1 MDRGLDN
8 SISTVFN
15 QQFWVA
21 GTPCVHIPTSVTIQT
36 VAVPNRRWAEGL
48 FICAVRTQGHK
59 TTMLSVSSADLYGL
73 FIHHLGS
80 AKWWMSRFTREQVT
94 YSTERL
100 TPPTPPS
107 CSDTKLN
114 YKESQRL
121 FFLFTFVFLGC
132 FFFPPLNVVI
142 DGNVYFKGKVNT
154 FLDYSGLCSH
164 NLTCSI
170 TADKEKQTPGGGERL
185 ATFNE
190 TLALQIENCSNWSQI
205 VGLVSVS

>member
-100 TPPTPPS
+100 TPP
-107 CSDTKLN
+107 LMFGHRAQL
-114 YKESQRL
+114 QRITET
-121 FFLFTFVFLGC
+121 FFSFYICVSRLV
-132 FFFPPLNVVI
+132 FFPPTEC
-142 DGNVYFKGKVNT
+142 G
-154 FLDYSGLCSH
+154 H
-164 NLTCSI
+164 RW
-170 TADKEKQTPGGGERL
+170 ERV
-185 ATFNE
+185 F
-190 TLALQIENCSNWSQI
+190 
-205 VGLVSVS
+205 